1 MSAIKLIDYSD
12 LVRAIRNELKIQST
26 DTESLNRIKQTINMV
41 YQDEVIPFKRWWWLL
56 GSVDVQTIP
65 FVGNGTADVTPLTAA
80 ITLSI
85 APSSTLGSFVGYYF
99 SVDNYSE
106 VYTIDSHTAGSTA
119 ITISKPY
126 TGPLNATASY
136 KIWTD
141 KLALP
146 TNLRESVEIRHDHF
160 RSTMTGL
167 GFQELRRVITASP
180 KAEGRPTYF
189 NVTDYKDPSTGD
201 GEHESDR
208 FRILQIYPSVFSS
221 TVTMHVDYVKEAPWL
236 DDDSDE
242 PVLPLEDRIV
252 LYYGALAQLWSSL
265 MRNPEEAA
273 RNFGLYQNK
282 LGRMAGK
289 IEEGFDKPVLQP
301 DSFYFRSKRGNRVRS
316 TRSQH
321 LSNFNGGSSSSNVP
335 TYAKN
340 ITIEG
345 GIFTADMTASPGVLI
360 DGRDISVD
368 GAELDALATS
378 AAGYV
383 SGPAVPLSTD
393 GALARWDGITGRLIK
408 DSPGTLLDD
417 SGNLTTNNFTG
428 SSAGVNTGDVT
439 LDVVGSS
446 PNPDGATLVGQ
457 VLNLEPANAT
467 NPGVVTTGSQTLSG
481 AKTFSATTT
490 VGNLIDSGLTA
501 NTVPYADG
509 TKQLVSSTVT
519 PTELG
524 YVSGVTS
531 PIQTQL
537 DSKQP
542 NGNYITDLT
551 GDVTASGPGSAAA
564 TLATVNGNVG
574 TFGSSTSIPTVTV
587 NAKGLVTAASGNAV
601 IAPAGTLTGTT
612 LAANVVSSSLTS
624 VGTIASG
631 TWNGTTIDIAH
642 GGTGQTIQ
650 TAAFDALSPTTTKG
664 DLIVDDG
671 TDAVRLAVG
680 IDGQVLQA
688 DSTQTTGVKW
698 VDGGS
703 GGGAINLISPT
714 NDQNFNQGT
723 VGNWTR
729 YQDAAAATPVDGTG
743 GSPSANETITAS
755 TVTPLEG
762 AYSLL
767 LTKSGA
773 ANLQGYGFSESSI
786 VVPPYLRGQNLSAGF
801 WFTVASGIYTAGDIQ
816 VWMFDQTNSALIV
829 GDIQS
834 LPGTVIGTPMKFVV
848 NFSTLTST
856 ASLRMIVHT
865 ASTTTNDFTI
875 EFDKFFVSDVEV
887 IQGSAVSEWKSVTV
901 TGSWNTNTTYT
912 CQSRQIGDSKEYQ
925 VLVATSGAPNNVQL
939 NVNLPSG
946 DVIDTTKLINNAVTR
961 GNILPSSSVSLRD
974 DDVNNYEYSG
984 VAYNSTTSV
993 QPVYLDVSGGSL
1005 GIPQTITAVTPF
1017 AFAANDNVMLHFT
1030 LPIVG
1035 LTSAVAIANSRIE
1048 YASNSGMG
1056 AGDDSTS
1063 FVNGIDGSPM
1073 PSTAYA
1079 AEVNKKRIRFQNP
1092 IQPTDTIQV
1101 QIKDPNNI
1109 WVDFKGVGD
1118 APGTFSIDLLHYE
1131 NNGGYGFGKT
1141 EVVSATDMDIIFGHY
1156 SANGTSYGG
1165 AGSAWG
1171 ATSGTYR
1178 WRVVKYSNA
1187 VPVEGSTTKAVATYH
1202 YDTFD
1207 GYGSGSTKI
1216 AKFLN
1221 LTYSSDPSNLLTVIN
1236 DVTLGNTYTANKRL
1250 KISIFY
1256 VNDSTPQQVG
1266 LSKNSANLTTNVGN
1280 ISNTERLVMIYNP
1293 GADDTKEVSISDFAV
1308 FGDVYRPHAEGAV
1321 IGGGTASRTS
1331 IHVIAE
1337 EL

>member
-65 FVGNGTADVTPLTAA
+65 FIGNGTADMTPTSAA
-80 ITLSI
+80 ITLSV
-85 APSSTLGSFVGYYF
+85 APSVTLGSFVGYYF

-106 VYTIDSHTAGSTA
+106 VYTIDSHTAGSTSL
-119 ITISKPY
+119 TISKPY

-146 TNLRESVEIRHDHF
+146 TDLRESVEIRHDHF

-189 NVTDYKDPSTGD
+189 NVTDYKDPSISD

-208 FRILQIYPSVFSS
+208 YRILQIYPSVFSS

-368 GAELDALATS
+368 GAELDLLATS

-481 AKTFSATTT
+481 AKIFSATTT

-531 PIQTQL
+531 SIQTQL
-537 DSKQP
+537 DGKQP

-551 GDVTASGPGSAAA
+551 GDVTASGPGSAPA

-587 NAKGLVTAASGNAV
+587 NAKGLVTAASGNAI

-631 TWNGTTIDIAH
+631 TWNGTTIAIAN
-642 GGTGQTIQ
+642 GGTGQTTQ
-650 TAAFDALSPTTTKG
+650 QAAFDALSPTTTKG
-664 DLIVDDG
+664 DLIVDNGTHDVRQPVG
-671 TDAVRLAVG
+671 TDG
-680 IDGQVLQA
+680 YVLTA
-688 DSTQTTGVKW
+688 DSTQTTGIKW
-698 VDGGS
+698 AFSS
-703 GGGAINLISPT
+703 GGGSTLAIRTITTTDTLVDGDGLIYADTSGGAYTLTIPAA
-714 NDQNFNQGT
+714 G
-723 VGNWTR
+723 VGNQQRIFRIKKTTSDFFPLTLSGGLSTTVDTFKEEIEIINDGTTWTVLSRTGLNAQVSTTIVEIKSIGASDPTKGTTTYDNALWTR
-729 YQDAAAATPVDGTG
+729 EGSFLVCNYNFKQSTAGTHGTAAQTYYFSAVPNGSGLVVDTTNFPAGDANNDDENGQCGTFAADNGTTWLNYHCIYAERSG
-743 GSPSANETITAS
+743 
-755 TVTPLEG
+755 
-762 AYSLL
+762 
-767 LTKSGA
+767 KSGIECMRDGA
-773 ANLQGYGFSESSI
+773 TAI
-786 VVPPYLRGQNLSAGF
+786 GQE
-801 WFTVASGIYTAGDIQ
+801 
-816 VWMFDQTNSALIV
+816 
-829 GDIQS
+829 
-834 LPGTVIGTPMKFVV
+834 IG
-848 NFSTLTST
+848 L
-856 ASLRMIVHT
+856 
-865 ASTTTNDFTI
+865 D
-875 EFDKFFVSDVEV
+875 
-887 IQGSAVSEWKSVTV
+887 
-901 TGSWNTNTTYT
+901 NT
-912 CQSRQIGDSKEYQ
+912 R
-925 VLVATSGAPNNVQL
+925 
-939 NVNLPSG
+939 
-946 DVIDTTKLINNAVTR
+946 
-961 GNILPSSSVSLRD
+961 IL
-974 DDVNNYEYSG
+974 YSG
-984 VAYNSTTSV
+984 V
-993 QPVYLDVSGGSL
+993 
-1005 GIPQTITAVTPF
+1005 
-1017 AFAANDNVMLHFT
+1017 
-1030 LPIVG
+1030 
-1035 LTSAVAIANSRIE
+1035 
-1048 YASNSGMG
+1048 
-1056 AGDDSTS
+1056 
-1063 FVNGIDGSPM
+1063 
-1073 PSTAYA
+1073 
-1079 AEVNKKRIRFQNP
+1079 
-1092 IQPTDTIQV
+1092 
-1101 QIKDPNNI
+1101 
-1109 WVDFKGVGD
+1109 
-1118 APGTFSIDLLHYE
+1118 
-1131 NNGGYGFGKT
+1131 
-1141 EVVSATDMDIIFGHY
+1141 
-1156 SANGTSYGG
+1156 
-1165 AGSAWG
+1165 
-1171 ATSGTYR
+1171 
-1178 WRVVKYSNA
+1178 WRVPITGWK
-1187 VPVEGSTTKAVATYH
+1187 
-1202 YDTFD
+1202 
-1207 GYGSGSTKI
+1207 
-1216 AKFLN
+1216 
-1221 LTYSSDPSNLLTVIN
+1221 
-1236 DVTLGNTYTANKRL
+1236 DV
-1250 KISIFY
+1250 
-1256 VNDSTPQQVG
+1256 
-1266 LSKNSANLTTNVGN
+1266 
-1280 ISNTERLVMIYNP
+1280 
-1293 GADDTKEVSISDFAV
+1293 
-1308 FGDVYRPHAEGAV
+1308 
-1321 IGGGTASRTS
+1321 
-1331 IHVIAE
+1331 
-1337 EL
+1337 